1 MNCLGETIRQSFL
14 ATYKGLKPLA
24 PLALIA
30 LITSPT
36 ASAQA
41 VGPAEFDCVI
51 KPREIVDLG
60 SAAEGVIRERYV
72 ERGDI
77 VEAGQVVARLDDTME
92 SIALDLARLE
102 AERDIELRS
111 RIEAAAFRTSE
122 ASRIENLA
130 TRKLTPQIEKE
141 RADMEQKL
149 AAFGVRAA
157 EMDQKVARIRLRMA
171 QAALDRRTIR
181 SSVSGVVI
189 ETSAAPGEY
198 VNEQS
203 TILTI
208 VQLDVLN
215 VEVFLPTAQFGL
227 TTEGE
232 IATVMPEAPIGGE
245 YPATVETIDRMYDAA
260 SGTFGVRLKIR
271 NDDYQLPAGL
281 RCRVIFP
288 GRRVQ
293 E

>member
-1 MNCLGETIRQSFL
+1 
-14 ATYKGLKPLA
+14 
-24 PLALIA
+24 
-30 LITSPT
+30 
-36 ASAQA
+36 
-41 VGPAEFDCVI
+41 
-51 KPREIVDLG
+51 
-60 SAAEGVIRERYV
+60 
-72 ERGDI
+72 
-77 VEAGQVVARLDDTME
+77 ME

-111 RIEAAAFRTSE
+111 RIAAAAFRTSE

-130 TRKLTPQIEKE
+130 TRKLTPQIAKE
-141 RADMEQKL
+141 RADMEQEL

-203 TILTI
+203 TIVTI

-260 SGTFGVRLKIR
+260 SGTFGVRLKLH
-271 NDDYQLPAGL
+271 NDDYRLPAGL
-281 RCRVIFP
+281 RCRVVFSGERAP
-288 GRRVQ
+288 